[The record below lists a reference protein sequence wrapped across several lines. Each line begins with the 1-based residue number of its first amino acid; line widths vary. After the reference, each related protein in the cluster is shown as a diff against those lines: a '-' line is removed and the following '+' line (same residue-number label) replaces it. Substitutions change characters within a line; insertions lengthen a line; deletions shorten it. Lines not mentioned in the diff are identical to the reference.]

1 MSTKVSR
8 RYELPTCLLEV
19 WTERSP
25 LSEWQSQI
33 VAQNLRFRL
42 QLFSNKK
49 IIKGNQQQ
57 ITNLIEAVT
66 TYCDRWLAQDDFDSL
81 DHAIAVSQLSKIKLS
96 TLQLFD
102 LYESLELCANEFVI
116 LPNVLIEVRRLTP
129 NWLKIMAAAIAIV
142 GVSIGTIRL
151 ISHEQPSYQVASTPA
166 ASAPEIA
173 PKIVTESTPQKS
185 AIAPSASLDSKLENN
200 SKSDSSHNLKDTD
213 SLKSPRQIPSS
224 VKPAEPKGNSG
235 ARTSQADQGLNQV
248 AKGRERL
255 EQGVIAPDEAITTG
269 RASTEQ
275 KTTTAQEPSMSD
287 GRLSGQTSMNSPNSP
302 INLPAQPQRR
312 REPAPISKDSDQ
324 VGTIAEASKPSSTS
338 AKVAAPSTTSRS
350 ADSNMQAAAN
360 IKVLQVQS
368 ELSSNIT
375 TDLVRYIQSQRITSD
390 ASGTIALEL
399 NISGDHISN
408 ISLKNQ
414 ASTLK
419 DGNAIAELEDLI
431 LRWRSAS
438 SVTGKIYLVLQL

>member
-66 TYCDRWLAQDDFDSL
+66 TYCDRWLAQDGFDSL
-81 DHAIAVSQLSKIKLS
+81 DHAIAVPQLSKIKLS

-116 LPNVLIEVRRLTP
+116 LPNVLLEVRRLTP

-151 ISHEQPSYQVASTPA
+151 ISREHPSYQLASTPS

-173 PKIVTESTPQKS
+173 PKIVTESAPKKS

-235 ARTSQADQGLNQV
+235 GRTSQADQGLSQV

-255 EQGVIAPDEAITTG
+255 EQEAIAPEAITTG

-275 KTTTAQEPSMSD
+275 KMTTAQEPSMFD
-287 GRLSGQTSMNSPNSP
+287 GSLLGQTSMNSPNSP

-312 REPAPISKDSDQ
+312 REPAPVTKDSDQ
-324 VGTIAEASKPSSTS
+324 VGTIAEASKPSSAS
-338 AKVAAPSTTSRS
+338 AKVAAPSPTSRS

-368 ELSSNIT
+368 ELPSQIT
-375 TDLVRYIQSQRITSD
+375 TDLVRYIQSQRITSE

-399 NISGDHISN
+399 NISGDRISN
-408 ISLKNQ
+408 ISIQNQ
-414 ASTLK
+414 NSTLTNP
-419 DGNAIAELEDLI
+419 DAIAELEKVI
-431 LRWRSAS
+431 LKWRSAN

>member
-8 RYELPTCLLEV
+8 RYELPTCLLEI

-33 VAQNLRFRL
+33 VVQNLRFRL
-42 QLFSNKK
+42 QLSSSKK

-57 ITNLIEAVT
+57 ITNLIESVT
-66 TYCDRWLAQDDFDSL
+66 NYCDRWLAQDDFDSL
-81 DHAIAVSQLSKIKLS
+81 DHAIAVPQLSKIKLS

-116 LPNVLIEVRRLTP
+116 LPNVLLEVRRLTP

-151 ISHEQPSYQVASTPA
+151 ISREQPSYQLASTPA

-173 PKIVTESTPQKS
+173 PKIVTESAPQKS
-185 AIAPSASLDSKLENN
+185 AIAPSASLDSRLENN
-200 SKSDSSHNLKDTD
+200 SKSDSSNNLKDRD

-235 ARTSQADQGLNQV
+235 GRTSQADQGLSQV

-255 EQGVIAPDEAITTG
+255 EQEAIAPEAITTG

-275 KTTTAQEPSMSD
+275 KMTTAQEPSMFD
-287 GRLSGQTSMNSPNSP
+287 GSLLGQTSMNSPNSP

-324 VGTIAEASKPSSTS
+324 VGTIAEASKPSSAS

-350 ADSNMQAAAN
+350 AGSNMQAAAN
-360 IKVLQVQS
+360 MKVLQVQS
-368 ELSSNIT
+368 ELPSDIT
-375 TDLVRYIQSQRITSD
+375 TDLVRYIQSQRITSFD
-390 ASGTIALEL
+390 SGTIALEL
-399 NISGDHISN
+399 NISGDRISN
-408 ISLKNQ
+408 ISIQNQ
-414 ASTLK
+414 NSTLTNP
-419 DGNAIAELEDLI
+419 NAIAELEKVI
-431 LRWRSAS
+431 LRWRSAN

>member
-25 LSEWQSQI
+25 LSEWQTQI

-57 ITNLIEAVT
+57 ITNLIEAVI

-81 DHAIAVSQLSKIKLS
+81 DHAIAVPQLSKIKLS

-116 LPNVLIEVRRLTP
+116 LPNVLLEVRRLTP
-129 NWLKIMAAAIAIV
+129 NWLKVIAAAIAIV

-151 ISHEQPSYQVASTPA
+151 ISREQPSYQLASTPA

-173 PKIVTESTPQKS
+173 PKIVTESAPQKS
-185 AIAPSASLDSKLENN
+185 AIAPSTSLDSKLENN

-224 VKPAEPKGNSG
+224 VKPAEPKGNFD
-235 ARTSQADQGLNQV
+235 ARTSQADQGLSQV

-255 EQGVIAPDEAITTG
+255 EQDAIAPEAITTG

-275 KTTTAQEPSMSD
+275 KTTRVQEPPMFD
-287 GRLSGQTSMNSPNSP
+287 GILSGQTSMNSPNSP
-302 INLPAQPQRR
+302 TSFPTQPQRR
-312 REPAPISKDSDQ
+312 REPAPVSKDSDQ
-324 VGTIAEASKPSSTS
+324 VGTIAEASKPSSAS

-350 ADSNMQAAAN
+350 ADSDMQAAAN

-368 ELSSNIT
+368 ELPSHIT
-375 TDLVRYIQSQRITSD
+375 TDLVRYIQSQRITSFD
-390 ASGTIALEL
+390 SGTIALEL
-399 NISGDHISN
+399 NISGDRISN
-408 ISLKNQ
+408 ISIKNQ
-414 ASTLK
+414 NSTLK
-419 DGNAIAELEDLI
+419 DATAIAELEKVI
-431 LRWRSAS
+431 LKWRSAS